1 MGFPLVKKKQPSDK
15 GKSRA
20 QELPLG
26 RKPTI
31 RDVAD
36 ACGLAPSTV
45 SNALADKAIVRPE
58 TKKFVRDVADSLGF
72 KASTM
77 AKALRTGKTFTIGM
91 VVSDITN
98 PFYAEIFRGVEETL
112 STAGYHLL
120 LANTDFDATKQS
132 LRVRHLAERQID
144 GLILSSCSPDTGD
157 VEHLVRAGVPVVLLM
172 RRHKVPVGHVL
183 DFCGLDNRH
192 GMNAALNHL
201 FENGHRRI
209 GLING
214 PNTSS
219 NSAER
224 LAEFGRFAVK
234 HFGELDPNLITE
246 GPYSLASGQRNFMQL
261 MSLDNPPSAIVC
273 SQDEIALGAMIKAE
287 TTKLRV
293 PQDVSLIGWDDTPV
307 CALPQINLTT
317 IRAPKWDL
325 GANAARMMIS
335 RIQNP
340 EPREEEILM
349 RPELVIRG
357 SVAPVAGKVATI

>member
-1 MGFPLVKKKQPSDK
+1 LVKKKQPSEM
-15 GKSRA
+15 GKA
-20 QELPLG
+20 PGQDLPLG

-58 TKKFVRDVADSLGF
+58 TKKFVREVASSLGF
-72 KASTM
+72 RASTM

-112 STAGYHLL
+112 SAAGYHLL
-120 LANTDFDATKQS
+120 LANTDFDEAKQS
-132 LRVRHLAERQID
+132 LRVRHLVERQID

-157 VEHLVRAGVPVVLLM
+157 VEHLLGADVPVVLLM
-172 RRHKVPVGHVL
+172 RRHTVPAGHVL

-192 GMNAALNHL
+192 GMDAALRHL

-214 PNTSS
+214 PETSS

-224 LAEFGRFAVK
+224 LEEFRRFAVR
-234 HFGELDPNLITE
+234 HFGEVDPSLITE

-261 MSLDNPPSAIVC
+261 MSLDTPPSAIIC

-287 TTKLRV
+287 KLKLDV
-293 PQDVSLIGWDDTPV
+293 P
-307 CALPQINLTT
+307 
-317 IRAPKWDL
+317 
-325 GANAARMMIS
+325 
-335 RIQNP
+335 
-340 EPREEEILM
+340 
-349 RPELVIRG
+349 
-357 SVAPVAGKVATI
+357 